1 MQILDFHDKQWFN
14 YLRHSSQ
21 SRLTSNTQFL
31 NLRFFF
37 FFFGLVLFFAKC
49 HETIKWG
56 NLLDFLFVPF
66 CFAD

>member
-31 NLRFFF
+31 NLRLF
-37 FFFGLVLFFAKC
+37 FFFGLVLSFAKC
-49 HETIKWG
+49 HETIKRG
-56 NLLDFLFVPF
+56 NLLNFLFVPF